1 MPHMFMYYTYN
12 KDIVDTK
19 INVMTIDVK
28 LM

>member
-1 MPHMFMYYTYN
+1 MTHMFMYYTYN